1 MEWLASGSALRA
13 SCVSRIRIPY
23 SFQVYED
30 YDKLAA
36 SLAQPPSKKEASRM
50 RMEIAKSKFD
60 PEIFSNHGELS
71 KHYTILNALTEL
83 SDWPGEGGACRY
95 VLRSDKC
102 EYSS

>member
-1 MEWLASGSALRA
+1 
-13 SCVSRIRIPY
+13 
-23 SFQVYED
+23 
-30 YDKLAA
+30 
-36 SLAQPPSKKEASRM
+36 M